1 MAKKSKTTTF
11 LLELPVV
18 VEEGAARRVRAH
30 LEAARQLYNAILSE
44 GLHRLRQMCADPAW
58 QAARDLPRSQ
68 KQARKR
74 AFGALREQ
82 YGFSEYALHAA
93 AKPLRVSWLA
103 EHVDSTMA
111 QTLAT
116 RAYHTLNR
124 LCVGKARRVRF
135 KSRGRG
141 LDSVEGKRN
150 DTGLRFA
157 LQKPEKGNQGFVL
170 WGTDRLSA
178 LINWRDPVV
187 VHGLKQRVKYV
198 RLIRRN
204 ASSPQAQ
211 GSDRTG
217 HRYAVQLVLEGRPYV
232 KPKNQPGTD
241 ILGLD
246 IGPSTLASVGQQGP
260 ARLQVFGA
268 ELQPNARQRRRLQ
281 RKLDR
286 QRRANNPQNYD
297 EQGRI
302 KRQGSQRLQW
312 HDSHN
317 YQETRRRLAT
327 SARKLAEHRKSL
339 HGRLVNELIRQGNQ
353 IQIEK
358 TSFKGWQKC
367 FGKSVGMR
375 APGMF
380 VEHLKR
386 TVAKTGG
393 ILSEISTFH
402 TRLSQYC
409 HGCGCYVKKPLSQRW
424 HQCACG
430 IGPIQRD
437 LYAACLLAFLE
448 PTEHIPSIAQSD
460 WARVESRVMAAM
472 EDLIQRAKAGQPLPQ
487 SFGLPPCRFDVET
500 TNESFVKAEQ
510 GFTGAR
516 VRQPQSLA
524 PNRQEPMDL
533 LARERLEALG
543 LVQEPPVALALT
555 LIHKSLSSEKDVEEM
570 GSSTLP
576 RIGEGTVHLFLT
588 FPSREAFSLLS
599 MPKSS

>member
-11 LLELPVV
+11 LVELPVV
-18 VEEGAARRVRAH
+18 VDEGAARRVHAH
-30 LEAARQLYNAILSE
+30 LEVARQLYNALLSE
-44 GLHRLRQMCADPAW
+44 GLHRLRLMRADPAW

-68 KQARKR
+68 KQARKH

-93 AKPLRVSWLA
+93 AKTLRVSWLA

-116 RAYHTLNR
+116 RAYRSLNR
-124 LCVGKARRVRF
+124 VCVGQARRVRF
-135 KSRGRG
+135 KRKRRG

-150 DTGLRFA
+150 DTGLRF
-157 LQKPEKGNQGFVL
+157 VL
-170 WGTDRLSA
+170 WGADRLPV
-178 LINWRDPVV
+178 LINWDDPVA

-198 RLIRRN
+198 RLMRRN
-204 ASSPQAQ
+204 ASSPHAR
-211 GSDRTG
+211 GADYTS
-217 HRYAVQLVLEGRPYV
+217 HHFVVQLILEGRPYL

-241 ILGLD
+241 MLGLD

-268 ELQPNARQRRRLQ
+268 ELQPDACQTRRLQ

-302 KRQGSQRLQW
+302 KQQGKPRLQW
-312 HDSHN
+312 HESRQ

-327 SARKLAEHRKSL
+327 SARKLAAHRKSL
-339 HGRLVNELIRQGNQ
+339 HGRLANELVRQGNHL
-353 IQIEK
+353 QIEK
-358 TSFKGWQKC
+358 TSFTGWQKRY
-367 FGKSVGMR
+367 GKSVGMR

-380 VEHLKR
+380 VEHLRR

-393 ILSEISTFH
+393 ILTEISTYH
-402 TRLSQYC
+402 TRLSHYC
-409 HGCGCYVKKPLSQRW
+409 HGCGRYVKKPLSQRW
-424 HQCACG
+424 HQCSCG

-437 LYAACLLAFLE
+437 LYSACLLAYLN
-448 PTEHIPSIAQSD
+448 PTECVPSIAQSD

-472 EDLIQRAKAGQPLPQ
+472 EDLIQRAKAGHPLPQ
-487 SFGLPPCRFDVET
+487 SFGLTR
-500 TNESFVKAEQ
+500 
-510 GFTGAR
+510 AR

-524 PNRQEPMDL
+524 PNRQEPTDL
-533 LARERLEALG
+533 LVRTSWEALG
-543 LVQEPPVALALT
+543 LEREP
-555 LIHKSLSSEKDVEEM
+555 
-570 GSSTLP
+570 
-576 RIGEGTVHLFLT
+576 
-588 FPSREAFSLLS
+588 LLL
-599 MPKSS
+599 

>member
-1 MAKKSKTTTF
+1 MAKKSKTATF

-18 VEEGAARRVRAH
+18 VEAGTARRVRAH
-30 LEAARQLYNAILSE
+30 LEAARQLYNAVLSE
-44 GLHRLRQMCADPAW
+44 GLRRLRQMRADPAW
-58 QAARDLPRSQ
+58 QAARNLPRSQ
-68 KQARKR
+68 KQGRKQ
-74 AFGALREQ
+74 AFGTLREQ

-93 AKPLRVSWLA
+93 TKTLRVSWLA
-103 EHVDSTMA
+103 EQIDSTMA

-150 DTGLRFA
+150 DTGLRFV
-157 LQKPEKGNQGFVL
+157 LQKPEEGNQGFAL
-170 WGTDRLSA
+170 WGQDRLPV

-187 VHGLKQRVKYV
+187 VYSLKQRVKYV

-204 ASSPQAQ
+204 ASSPRAQ
-211 GSDRTG
+211 GADRTS
-217 HRYAVQLVLEGRPYV
+217 HRYAVQLVLEGRPYI

-246 IGPSTLASVGQQGP
+246 IGPSTLASVGRQGP
-260 ARLQVFGA
+260 AHLQVFCA

-281 RKLDR
+281 RQLDR

-297 EQGRI
+297 QQGRI
-302 KRQGSQRLQW
+302 RRTGKQRLQW
-312 HDSHN
+312 HDSQN

-327 SARKLAEHRKSL
+327 SARKLAAHRKSL

-358 TSFKGWQKC
+358 TSFKGWQKRY
-367 FGKSVGMR
+367 GTSVGMR

-393 ILSEISTFH
+393 ILSELSTFH

-409 HGCGCYVKKPLSQRW
+409 HGCGRYVKKPLSQRW
-424 HQCACG
+424 HQCPCG
-430 IGPIQRD
+430 VGPIQRD
-437 LYAACLLAFLE
+437 LYSACLLAFLE
-448 PTEHIPSIAQSD
+448 PTEHLPSIAQSD
-460 WARVESRVMAAM
+460 WVRVESRVMAAM
-472 EDLIQRAKAGQPLPQ
+472 EDLIQRAKAGQPVPQ
-487 SFGLPPCRFDVET
+487 SFGLTR
-500 TNESFVKAEQ
+500 
-510 GFTGAR
+510 AR

-524 PNRQEPMDL
+524 PNRQEPMGL
-533 LARERLEALG
+533 LARASLEALG
-543 LVQEPPVALALT
+543 LVQEP
-555 LIHKSLSSEKDVEEM
+555 
-570 GSSTLP
+570 
-576 RIGEGTVHLFLT
+576 
-588 FPSREAFSLLS
+588 LLL
-599 MPKSS
+599 